1 MKPAILTLLILFFS
15 TSLAQDK
22 PKDVKLSGV
31 KVVERLQQVE
41 KAIKDRQQKLTDN
54 DPEYQRLVGIY
65 NGLALAIS
73 DTTLAPGDTVR
84 LKK

>member
-1 MKPAILTLLILFFS
+1 MKPALTLLLILFFS

-65 NGLALAIS
+65 NGLASAFS